1 MDASQA
7 LADLTEISS
16 QVEQVAI
23 VGEDG
28 AVLASTFGDEERAK
42 RFADGARRLVE
53 EAETVRE
60 ARGLGSVGQLEAA
73 TLGGSVFVVRENDRL
88 IAATTKPEPTVGL
101 VFYDLKHCLR
111 SIEDTKPATKS
122 PVRESG
128 PVEGVSGEPGGSPGD
143 APQAK
148 KKRAATKSPVRAS
161 GPVEGVPGEPGG
173 SPAPKARPRKKSDA
187 AS

>member
-1 MDASQA
+1 MLPRMDASQA

-16 QVEQVAI
+16 QVDQAAI
-23 VGEDG
+23 VGGDG
-28 AVLASTFGDEERAK
+28 AILASTFGDEQRAK

-60 ARGLGSVGQLEAA
+60 ARGLGGVGQLEAA

-111 SIEDTKPATKS
+111 SIEDEKKPA
-122 PVRESG
+122 P
-128 PVEGVSGEPGGSPGD
+128 
-143 APQAK
+143 
-148 KKRAATKSPVRAS
+148 KKRA
-161 GPVEGVPGEPGG
+161 
-173 SPAPKARPRKKSDA
+173 PRKKKEEEEADA

>member
-1 MDASQA
+1 MLRRMDASQA

-23 VGEDG
+23 VGGDG
-28 AVLASTFGDEERAK
+28 AVLASTFEDEERAK

-60 ARGLGSVGQLEAA
+60 ARGLGAVGQLEAA
-73 TLGGSVFVVRENDRL
+73 TLRGSVFVVRGNDRL

-111 SIEDTKPATKS
+111 SIDEPKPAPKRRTPATKS
-122 PVRESG
+122 R
-128 PVEGVSGEPGGSPGD
+128 
-143 APQAK
+143 
-148 KKRAATKSPVRAS
+148 VRAS

-173 SPAPKARPRKKSDA
+173 SPAPKARPKKDKSDA